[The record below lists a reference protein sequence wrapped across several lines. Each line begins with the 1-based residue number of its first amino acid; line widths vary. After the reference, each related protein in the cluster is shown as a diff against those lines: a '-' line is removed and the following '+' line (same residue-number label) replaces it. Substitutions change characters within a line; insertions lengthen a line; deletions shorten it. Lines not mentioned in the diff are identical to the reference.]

1 MKKIFATELWKFGDN
16 AAVTIG
22 SIFYILAIGAVMW
35 FVFRWTKKIARRAVK
50 AGRLDTGR
58 EFAILRISKYIFTII
73 YLILALIAFKVDWKG
88 FLALTPLLIGIGLGL
103 QQVAND
109 IVSGVILL
117 VEPSIR
123 VNDVVEVDNV
133 VARVQEIGLR
143 TSKVETRDGIA
154 MIIPNHQLVSEK
166 LINWSSNDTVTRF
179 SIRVGVAYGSDVSMV
194 KKILSEIAWKHSK
207 VITNPAP
214 LILFKDFG
222 ESSLDFELIFW
233 TNQLFVIEQV
243 KSELRFMIDD
253 EFRANNVTIPFPQ
266 RDLHIINPANKS
278 LI

>member
-1 MKKIFATELWKFGDN
+1 MKEILGTKLWSLGEN
-16 AAVTIG
+16 AAITVG
-22 SIFYILAIGAVMW
+22 SLLYIFVAGAVIW
-35 FVFRWTKKIARRAVK
+35 FIYKWTKKLARQAVK

-58 EFAILRISKYIFTII
+58 EFAIIRITKYIFILLFVII
-73 YLILALIAFKVDWKG
+73 ALITFKVDWKG

-117 VEPSIR
+117 IEPSIR
-123 VNDVVEVDNV
+123 VNDVVEVDNI

-154 MIIPNHQLVSEK
+154 MIIPNHKLVSEK

-179 SIRVGVAYGSDVSMV
+179 SIKVGVAYGSDTKLVE
-194 KKILSEIAWKHSK
+194 KILSETAWKHSK

-222 ESSLDFELIFW
+222 ESSLDFELVFW
-233 TNQLFVIEQV
+233 SNQLFMIERV
-243 KSELRFMIDD
+243 RSELRFMID
-253 EFRANNVTIPFPQ
+253 EAFRTHGIEIPFPQ
-266 RDLHIINPANKS
+266 RDLHLKS
-278 LI
+278 GSLKD